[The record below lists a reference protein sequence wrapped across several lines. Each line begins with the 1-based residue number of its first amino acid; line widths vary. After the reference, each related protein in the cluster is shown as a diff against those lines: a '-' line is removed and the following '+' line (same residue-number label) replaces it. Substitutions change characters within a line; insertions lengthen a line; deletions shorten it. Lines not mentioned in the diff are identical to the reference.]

1 MTFQEKSLWA
11 YGFAAIAAP
20 VVYFAWLA
28 RQVARADA
36 VADVGY
42 VRALLW
48 AIGGGILLNVIGST
62 FVRGAGRGADL
73 KDQRDREIDRRGN
86 AINFVVFSVLI
97 VVPFALAMR
106 DADTFWI
113 ANAIFLGGMAASIV
127 SSAAKI
133 AAYRGSFSKW

>member
-11 YGFAAIAAP
+11 YGFAALAAP

-36 VADVGY
+36 VADIGY

-48 AIGGGILLNVIGST
+48 AIGGGILLNMIGST
-62 FVRGAGRGADL
+62 FVRGAGRGTDL

-97 VVPFALAMR
+97 VIPFALALR
-106 DADTFWI
+106 DAETFWI
-113 ANAIFLGGMAASIV
+113 ANAIYLAYALAAVIGV
-127 SSAAKI
+127 VIKAVL
-133 AAYRGSFSKW
+133 YRKGI

>member
-11 YGFAAIAAP
+11 YGFAALAAP
-20 VVYFAWLA
+20 VAYFAWLA

-36 VADVGY
+36 VADIGY

-48 AIGGGILLNVIGST
+48 AIGGGILLNMIGST
-62 FVRGAGRGADL
+62 FVRGAGRGTDL

-97 VVPFALAMR
+97 VIPFALALR
-106 DADTFWI
+106 DAETFWI
-113 ANAIFLGGMAASIV
+113 ANAIYLAYALAAVIGV
-127 SSAAKI
+127 VIKAVL
-133 AAYRGSFSKW
+133 YRKGI

>member
-11 YGFAAIAAP
+11 YGFAALVVPAAYFGWLVGKIADAS
-20 VVYFAWLA
+20 
-28 RQVARADA
+28 A
-36 VADVGY
+36 VADIAY

-48 AIGGGILLNVIGST
+48 AIGGGILLNAIGST

-86 AINFVVFSVLI
+86 AINFVIFSVLI

-106 DADTFWI
+106 DAETFWI
-113 ANAIFLGGMAASIV
+113 ANAIYLAYAASAVIGV
-127 SSAAKI
+127 IIKAVL
-133 AAYRGSFSKW
+133 YRKGI

>member
-28 RQVARADA
+28 RQVARTDA
-36 VADVGY
+36 VADIGY

-62 FVRGAGRGADL
+62 FVRGTGRGADL

-97 VVPFALAMR
+97 VVPFALAVR
-106 DADTFWI
+106 DAETFWI
-113 ANAIFLGGMAASIV
+113 ANAIYLAYVASAVFGVAIKAV
-127 SSAAKI
+127 L
-133 AAYRGSFSKW
+133 YRKGI